1 MTAWATDR
9 TPCPITSLPTHELT
23 WPKLA
28 LIVAACA
35 VGGFI
40 GGVGLA
46 ALVTTIIGRRALDA
60 LTGP

>member
-28 LIVAACA
+28 LIVAGCA

-46 ALVTTIIGRRALDA
+46 ALATTIIGRRVWE
-60 LTGP
+60 TVTH